1 MPVPSNVGDLSPN
14 PAANSPTGNET
25 VGPNLDD
32 YLRAGFAFT
41 RLVAT
46 DFFGDTAPVNPF
58 PYMRWADT
66 ANGLLKRRN
75 AAGTAW
81 VTLCKLF
88 EYAPT
93 ASDAPYYSKAIGEVF
108 ALWDHLTGI
117 SAPATDNAGF
127 RFIRLTASDSY
138 NTGVLTTETVT
149 GSAPNI
155 NATAVINDSGSPI
168 NGQTVHLI
176 NTERNFLRAGSS
188 GTLQSS
194 QNASHTH
201 ATANGSGFVISTSSG
216 VAAASSGTGSNI
228 WGSAAATAT
237 AGGDEARPRT
247 IGATYYMRI
256 R

>member
-1 MPVPSNVGDLSPN
+1 MQTSIVIPTTPPLPG
-14 PAANSPTGNET
+14 AAL
-25 VGPNLDD
+25 VDD
-32 YLRAGFAFT
+32 VNDALAT
-41 RLVAT
+41 VAT
-46 DFFGDTAPVNPF
+46 DFAGDTDPAALAP
-58 PYMRWADT
+58 PYAVWADT

-81 VTLCKLF
+81 VTLRKLF
-88 EYAPT
+88 EYTPA
-93 ASDAPYYSKAIGEVF
+93 ASDAPYYAKAIGEVF

-117 SAPATDNAGF
+117 SAPPTDNAGF

-138 NTGVLTTETVT
+138 NTGILTGETVT

-194 QNASHTH
+194 QNATHSH
-201 ATANGSGFVISTSSG
+201 ATVNGSGFLISTNSG
-216 VAAASSGTGSNI
+216 VAAASSGTGTTS
-228 WGSAAATAT
+228 WGSSAATAST
-237 AGGDEARPRT
+237 GGDEARPRT